1 MGTGDIQVNESMHEL
16 HDLDLI
22 SDLAEGAAAD
32 PAPAQDLI
40 ATCADCAE
48 IYESHVAVLEAVR
61 SDTFTPMNDL
71 ERRRIRSSVWQ
82 EIGPATAPQKAASST
97 PWWYRL
103 APVAAALAL
112 IVGVAVPL
120 SNLGSGG
127 DSIEASVDAFEPAGS
142 DSGAD
147 EGRIGL
153 APPDSDSAAAGQESL
168 ADTTTPAETM
178 AADGTMSMANAWVG
192 AREITA
198 AELEST
204 TMTFVDR
211 VGKAGLP
218 AEPAA
223 ECAQN
228 DPGIVGQILS
238 SEPLLVDGVEAW
250 MVAFELDDGSQAAR
264 VYTAE
269 CALLYPNE

>member
-1 MGTGDIQVNESMHEL
+1 MHEL
-16 HDLDLI
+16 HNLDLI
-22 SDLAEGAAAD
+22 SDLAEGTSAD

-40 ATCADCAE
+40 ATCPECAE
-48 IYESHVAVLEAVR
+48 IYEAHVTVLQAIR
-61 SDTFTPMNDL
+61 SDTFTPMTEL

-82 EIGPATAPQKAASST
+82 EIGPVAAPPKTASST
-97 PWWYRL
+97 PWWYRV

-120 SNLGSGG
+120 SNLGGGG

-142 DSGAD
+142 DSAAE

-168 ADTTTPAETM
+168 SSPAADTTTM
-178 AADGTMSMANAWVG
+178 AADGTMSTANAWVG
-192 AREITA
+192 AREIA
-198 AELEST
+198 AADLEST
-204 TMTFVDR
+204 AVAFIDR
-211 VGKAGLP
+211 VGKAGSP
-218 AEPAA
+218 AEPAAA

-228 DPGIVGQILS
+228 DPGFVGQILS
-238 SEPLLVDGVEAW
+238 SEPLLVDGVETW
-250 MVAFELDDGSQAAR
+250 MVAFQLDDGSRVAR